1 MTLVDIII
9 VEKMHKKILDKETEK
24 TLELFMITS
33 TITEIALRH
42 ITWITFATVNQ
53 CPLEKKDFKEERA
66 RHWIPKTILKH
77 FYFHHESKY

>member
-1 MTLVDIII
+1 
-9 VEKMHKKILDKETEK
+9 
-24 TLELFMITS
+24 MITS

-53 CPLEKKDFKEERA
+53 CPLEKRDFKEERA